1 MADDTIDAA
10 DDHARSAN
18 VTFREA
24 TGDDVA
30 ELVTIVESAYRGDSS
45 RLGWTTEADLLG
57 GQRTDAEGVAAI
69 IAAPT
74 SRILVAVADNGA
86 LLACCQLERHDD
98 AVCYFGMFAV
108 SPQLQGAGIG
118 HRLLAEAE
126 RSAHLDW
133 QADTMEMMVIRQRG
147 DLIAWYERRGYEVT
161 AETRPF
167 PYGDARYGLPRRDD
181 LAFAVLVKTLN

>member
-30 ELVTIVESAYRGDSS
+30 ELVTIIESAYRGDSS